1 MNPYNRPSPPPRPP
15 DLRPLRRRKR
25 VWGGGVGLLLFGALL
40 GSAGEQPDSTTALG
54 DSVKPTP
61 TLTATVEATTT
72 ERVTV
77 EPDPAPTVTRTRTV
91 KTPGP
96 TVTVTSAPGG
106 SGTGAGGG
114 TGSGSGGSVS
124 GGGGTGGG
132 AAASCSLVSN
142 AGNCYSPGQFCRTS
156 DHGASTTTSS
166 GTRITCRQN
175 GDSWRWTRS

>member
-15 DLRPLRRRKR
+15 DLRPLSRRKR
-25 VWGGGVGLLLFGALL
+25 VWGGGIGLLMFGVLV
-40 GSAGEQPDSTTALG
+40 GGAGEQPDTTTASG
-54 DSVKPTP
+54 NSAKPASTV
-61 TLTATVEATTT
+61 TATIEATAT

-77 EPDPAPTVTRTRTV
+77 EPEPAPTVTRTKTV

-106 SGTGAGGG
+106 SGSGGG
-114 TGSGSGGSVS
+114 TGSGSGGSAS
-124 GGGGTGGG
+124 GGGTGGG

-142 AGNCYSPGQFCRTS
+142 AGNCYSPGQFCRNS
-156 DHGASTTTSS
+156 DRGASTTTSS
-166 GTRITCRQN
+166 GARITCRQN